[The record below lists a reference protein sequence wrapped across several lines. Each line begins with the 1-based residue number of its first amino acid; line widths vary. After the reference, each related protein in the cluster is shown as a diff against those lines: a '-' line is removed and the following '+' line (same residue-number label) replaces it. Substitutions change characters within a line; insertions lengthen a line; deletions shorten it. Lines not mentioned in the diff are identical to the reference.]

1 MEITNRKN
9 TILFILGILLLGAM
23 LGSLTGELLK
33 MALPDGVVKEVFL
46 RSVDIMVGPGVVD
59 LLMFSITIGFTLKL
73 NLIGI
78 IGLAV
83 AYYMLRYWR

>member
-1 MEITNRKN
+1 MEITTRKN

-78 IGLAV
+78 IGLAA

>member
-1 MEITNRKN
+1 MEITKRKS
-9 TILFILGILLLGAM
+9 TVLFVIGIMLLGAM
-23 LGSLTGELLK
+23 LGSLGGELLK

-59 LLMFSITIGFTLKL
+59 LMMFSVTLGFALKF

-78 IGLAV
+78 IGLAI
-83 AYYMLRYWR
+83 AYYLLRYWR